1 MKERTDEKSISCGC
15 NCRGLF
21 VLGSCAADDM
31 LPSASPERN
40 TQTVKPEETQKPD
53 NTQTAT
59 HYYTPPYNSMSN
71 GTFGATS
78 GATSDVSEDNA
89 SPENS
94 EIAES

>member
-1 MKERTDEKSISCGC
+1 MKKALVAGVIAAAC
-15 NCRGLF
+15 LI
-21 VLGSCAADDM
+21 LGSCAADDM

-78 GATSDVSEDNA
+78 GATSDASEDNA